1 MTPLYLNNVMK
12 KRLTQWQRWKKKA
25 PKVPDITCPDIDS
38 IISKLEKH
46 LEQNTAYTKF
56 KHKSIVRILEKLR
69 SANERLRESGEYWYG
84 IAKDNL
90 SNPKK

>member
-38 IISKLEKH
+38 IITKLEKH
-46 LEQNTAYTKF
+46 LETKRHYTQF
-56 KHKSIVRILEKLR
+56 RHKQIVKILEKLR
-69 SANERLRESGEYWYG
+69 SANERLRDSGQYWYD
-84 IAKDNL
+84 ISKEHL
-90 SNPKK
+90 SKK

>member
-1 MTPLYLNNVMK
+1 MTPLYVNNVMK

-46 LEQNTAYTKF
+46 LETNITYTKF
-56 KHKSIVRILEKLR
+56 KHKQIVKTLEKLR
-69 SANERLRESGEYWYG
+69 SANESLRDSGQYWYD
-84 IAKDNL
+84 ISKENL
-90 SNPKK
+90 SKTKK